1 MKTPFI
7 ALGLALLV
15 AAAPAFGAWEELR
28 RNDSQRLAIDP
39 ASIKKRGD
47 EVSFRYLV
55 DFRQKQGDFKTVEY
69 RSLTVR
75 SAIRCKSKMI
85 ALRETE
91 VFPGNEAQGPSA
103 GIMRP
108 TKDEARFQKI
118 EQHTS
123 DEELYARVCN
133 PPKPAEKKAA
143 TPAKK

>member
-1 MKTPFI
+1 MKTPFV
-7 ALGLALLV
+7 ALSLSLAV
-15 AAAPAFGAWEELR
+15 AAGPAWGAWEELR

-47 EVSFRYLV
+47 EVTFRYLV

-69 RSLTVR
+69 HSLTVR
-75 SAIRCKSKMI
+75 SAIRCKTKMI

-91 VFPGNEAQGPSA
+91 VFPGPEAKGPSG

-108 TKDEARFQKI
+108 SKEEARFQKI
-118 EQHTS
+118 EKDTS

-133 PPKPAEKKAA
+133 PPKPAARK
-143 TPAKK
+143 